1 MKQPVAS
8 NQCIL
13 NEEGRIYFEQLFVL
27 YVRETTW
34 IGGAWQSDLRL
45 RAMCRRDLNET

>member
-13 NEEGRIYFEQLFVL
+13 NGEGRICFERIFVL
-27 YVRETTW
+27 YVRETAW
-34 IGGAWQSDLRL
+34 IGGAWQSDLHL